1 MKHKL
6 TATASVRA
14 RPLVKR
20 GQAPAGFTLLEVL
33 LVLAVGGSVAAA
45 GLQLYQAQKTE
56 LNLQVAKA
64 RINTMHRALHDFY
77 AIHCFKVLRAK
88 AQPETNI
95 QSATENS
102 TQNSIENSIENSTQ
116 TFDNPDVSSDILVK
130 LGLLNSAEDSVNPF
144 DGHFSPS
151 INWDSTPVTVTVSTV
166 GNSSPASVWRN
177 YYLPS
182 VPDPSKVQ
190 GMELAWTRIASVVTN
205 HANHIEQQ
213 SYTDMYHEFLCQ

>member
-1 MKHKL
+1 MKYRSTE
-6 TATASVRA
+6 TAFFSRQSLAQHS
-14 RPLVKR
+14 
-20 GQAPAGFTLLEVL
+20 QAPAGFTLLEVL

-77 AIHCFKVLRAK
+77 AIHCFKVLSEK
-88 AQPETNI
+88 AQPGETI
-95 QSATENS
+95 KSSTQNS

-144 DGHFSPS
+144 DGYFSPS
-151 INWDSTPVTVTVSTV
+151 INWDVIPVTVSVSTV
-166 GNSSPASVWRN
+166 DNTSPASVWRN
-177 YYLPS
+177 YAPL
-182 VPDPSKVQ
+182 KEE
-190 GMELAWTRIASVVTN
+190 GKEFTWTRIASVTN

>member
-77 AIHCFKVLRAK
+77 AIHCFKVLGAK
-88 AQPETNI
+88 AQPETNT

-102 TQNSIENSIENSTQ
+102 TQNSTQ

-144 DGHFSPS
+144 DGYFSPS

-177 YYLPS
+177 YAP
-182 VPDPSKVQ
+182 PKVQ
-190 GMELAWTRIASVVTN
+190 GKEFTWTRIASVTN

>member
-64 RINTMHRALHDFY
+64 RINTMHQALHDFY
-77 AIHCFKVLRAK
+77 AIHCFKVLSAK
-88 AQPETNI
+88 AQSETNT

-102 TQNSIENSIENSTQ
+102 TQSV
-116 TFDNPDVSSDILVK
+116 DDPDVSREILVN
-130 LGLLNSAEDSVNPF
+130 LGLLSSFEDSVNPF

-177 YYLPS
+177 HYLPS

-190 GMELAWTRIASVVTN
+190 GMELAWTRIASVISN
-205 HANHIEQQ
+205 INQIEQQ
-213 SYTDMYHEFLCQ
+213 SYTNMYREFTCQ

>member
-1 MKHKL
+1 
-6 TATASVRA
+6 
-14 RPLVKR
+14 
-20 GQAPAGFTLLEVL
+20 VL

-64 RINTMHRALHDFY
+64 RINTMHRALNHFY
-77 AIHCFKVLRAK
+77 AMHCFKVLGEK
-88 AQPETNI
+88 AQPETNT

-102 TQNSIENSIENSTQ
+102 TQNSIENSTQ

-144 DGHFSPS
+144 DGYFLPS
-151 INWDSTPVTVTVSTV
+151 INWKGNPVTVSVSTV
-166 GNSSPASVWRN
+166 DNTSPASVWRN
-177 YYLPS
+177 YAP
-182 VPDPSKVQ
+182 PKVKDK
-190 GMELAWTRIASVVTN
+190 EFKWTRIASVTN

>member
-1 MKHKL
+1 MKYRSTE
-6 TATASVRA
+6 TAFFSRQSLAQHS
-14 RPLVKR
+14 
-20 GQAPAGFTLLEVL
+20 QALAGFTLLEVL

-64 RINTMHRALHDFY
+64 RINTMHQALHHFY
-77 AIHCFKVLRAK
+77 AIHCFKVLSAK
-88 AQPETNI
+88 AQSETNT

-102 TQNSIENSIENSTQ
+102 TQSV
-116 TFDNPDVSSDILVK
+116 DDPDVSREILVN
-130 LGLLNSAEDSVNPF
+130 LGLLSSFEDSVNPF

-177 YYLPS
+177 YAP
-182 VPDPSKVQ
+182 PKVQ
-190 GMELAWTRIASVVTN
+190 GKEFTWTRIASVTN

-213 SYTDMYHEFLCQ
+213 NYTDMYHEFLCQ

>member
-77 AIHCFKVLRAK
+77 AIHCFKVLGAK

-95 QSATENS
+95 QSATQNS
-102 TQNSIENSIENSTQ
+102 TQNSIENSTQ

-144 DGHFSPS
+144 DGYFSPS

-177 YYLPS
+177 YAP
-182 VPDPSKVQ
+182 PKEE
-190 GMELAWTRIASVVTN
+190 GKEFTWTRIASVTN

>member
-1 MKHKL
+1 VKHKL

-64 RINTMHRALHDFY
+64 RINTMHQALHDFY
-77 AIHCFKVLRAK
+77 AIHCFKVLGEK
-88 AQPETNI
+88 AQPETNT
-95 QSATENS
+95 QSAT
-102 TQNSIENSIENSTQ
+102 ENSTQ

-144 DGHFSPS
+144 DGYFSPS

-177 YYLPS
+177 YAP
-182 VPDPSKVQ
+182 PKVQ
-190 GMELAWTRIASVVTN
+190 GKEFTWTRIASVTN

>member
-20 GQAPAGFTLLEVL
+20 GQALAGFTLLEVL

-64 RINTMHRALHDFY
+64 RINTMHQALHDFY
-77 AIHCFKVLRAK
+77 AIHCFKVLGTK
-88 AQPETNI
+88 AQPETNT
-95 QSATENS
+95 QSATENSTQNS

-116 TFDNPDVSSDILVK
+116 TFDNPNVSSDILVK

-144 DGHFSPS
+144 DGYFSPS
-151 INWDSTPVTVTVSTV
+151 INWDVIPVTVSVSTV
-166 GNSSPASVWRN
+166 DNTSPASVWRN
-177 YYLPS
+177 YAP
-182 VPDPSKVQ
+182 PKVQ
-190 GMELAWTRIASVVTN
+190 GKEFTWTRIASVTN

>member
-6 TATASVRA
+6 TATALVRA

-20 GQAPAGFTLLEVL
+20 GQALAGFTLLEVL

-64 RINTMHRALHDFY
+64 RINTMHRALNDFY
-77 AIHCFKVLRAK
+77 AMHCFKVLGAK
-88 AQPETNI
+88 AQTETNEET
-95 QSATENS
+95 STENS
-102 TQNSIENSIENSTQ
+102 TQSV
-116 TFDNPDVSSDILVK
+116 DDPDVSREILVN
-130 LGLLNSAEDSVNPF
+130 LGLLSSFEDSVNPF

-177 YYLPS
+177 YAP
-182 VPDPSKVQ
+182 PKEE
-190 GMELAWTRIASVVTN
+190 GKEFTWTRIASVTN
-205 HANHIEQQ
+205 HAKHIEQQ
-213 SYTDMYHEFLCQ
+213 NYTDMYHEFLCQ

>member
-1 MKHKL
+1 MAAPK
-6 TATASVRA
+6 VD
-14 RPLVKR
+14 R
-20 GQAPAGFTLLEVL
+20 GQSLAGFTLLEISFL
-33 LVLAVGGSVAAA
+33 LAITGTLATV
-45 GLQLYQAQKTE
+45 GLQLYQLQKAE

-64 RINTMHRALHDFY
+64 RINTMHRALNHFY
-77 AIHCFKVLRAK
+77 AIHCFEVLGAK
-88 AQPETNI
+88 AQPETNT

-102 TQNSIENSIENSTQ
+102 TQNSTQNSIENSTQ

-177 YYLPS
+177 YAP
-182 VPDPSKVQ
+182 PKEE
-190 GMELAWTRIASVVTN
+190 GKEFTWTRIASVTN

-213 SYTDMYHEFLCQ
+213 NYTDMYHEFLCQ

>member
-64 RINTMHRALHDFY
+64 RINTMHRALYDFY
-77 AIHCFKVLRAK
+77 AIHCFKVLGAK
-88 AQPETNI
+88 AQPETNT

-102 TQNSIENSIENSTQ
+102 TQNSTQ

-177 YYLPS
+177 YAP
-182 VPDPSKVQ
+182 PKEE
-190 GMELAWTRIASVVTN
+190 GKEFTWTRIASVTN

-213 SYTDMYHEFLCQ
+213 NYTDMYHEFLCQ

>member
-64 RINTMHRALHDFY
+64 RINTMHRALNHFY
-77 AIHCFKVLRAK
+77 AIHCFEVLGAK
-88 AQPETNI
+88 AQPETNT

-177 YYLPS
+177 YAPL
-182 VPDPSKVQ
+182 KEE
-190 GMELAWTRIASVVTN
+190 GKEFTWTRIASVTN

>member
-64 RINTMHRALHDFY
+64 RINTMHQALHDFY
-77 AIHCFKVLRAK
+77 AIHCFKVLGAK
-88 AQPETNI
+88 AQPETNT
-95 QSATENS
+95 QSAT
-102 TQNSIENSIENSTQ
+102 ENSTQ

-177 YYLPS
+177 YAPL
-182 VPDPSKVQ
+182 KEE
-190 GMELAWTRIASVVTN
+190 GKEFTWTRIASVTN

-213 SYTDMYHEFLCQ
+213 NYTDMYHEFLCQ

>member
-1 MKHKL
+1 MAAPK
-6 TATASVRA
+6 VD
-14 RPLVKR
+14 R
-20 GQAPAGFTLLEVL
+20 GQSLAGFTLLEISFL
-33 LVLAVGGSVAAA
+33 LAITGTLATV
-45 GLQLYQAQKTE
+45 GLQLYQLQKAE

-64 RINTMHRALHDFY
+64 RINTMHRALNHFY
-77 AIHCFKVLRAK
+77 AIHCFEVLGAK
-88 AQPETNI
+88 AQPETNT

-102 TQNSIENSIENSTQ
+102 TQSV
-116 TFDNPDVSSDILVK
+116 DDPDVSREILVN
-130 LGLLNSAEDSVNPF
+130 LGLLSSFEDSVNPF

-177 YYLPS
+177 HYLPS

-190 GMELAWTRIASVVTN
+190 GMELTWTRIASVTN

-213 SYTDMYHEFLCQ
+213 NYTDMYHEFLCQ

>member
-20 GQAPAGFTLLEVL
+20 GQAPAGCTLLEVL

-64 RINTMHRALHDFY
+64 RINTMHRALYDFY
-77 AIHCFKVLRAK
+77 AIHCFKVLGAK
-88 AQPETNI
+88 AQPETNT
-95 QSATENS
+95 QSAT
-102 TQNSIENSIENSTQ
+102 ENSTQ

-177 YYLPS
+177 YAPL
-182 VPDPSKVQ
+182 KEE
-190 GMELAWTRIASVVTN
+190 GKEFTWTRIASVTN

-213 SYTDMYHEFLCQ
+213 NYTDMYHEFLCQ

>member
-64 RINTMHRALHDFY
+64 RINTMHQALHHFY
-77 AIHCFKVLRAK
+77 AIHCFKVLSAK
-88 AQPETNI
+88 AQSETNT

-102 TQNSIENSIENSTQ
+102 TQSV
-116 TFDNPDVSSDILVK
+116 DDPDVSREILVN
-130 LGLLNSAEDSVNPF
+130 LGLLSSFEDSVNPF

-177 YYLPS
+177 HYLPS

-190 GMELAWTRIASVVTN
+190 GMELAWTRIASVISN
-205 HANHIEQQ
+205 INQIEQQ
-213 SYTDMYHEFLCQ
+213 SYTNMYREFTCQ

>member
-1 MKHKL
+1 VKHKL

-77 AIHCFKVLRAK
+77 AIHCFKVLSAK
-88 AQPETNI
+88 AQPETNT

-177 YYLPS
+177 YAP
-182 VPDPSKVQ
+182 PKEE
-190 GMELAWTRIASVVTN
+190 GKEFTWTRIASVTN

-213 SYTDMYHEFLCQ
+213 NYTDMYHEFLCQ